1 MRLVCGITT
10 KNEEWIIDK
19 TLSILSKFCHKII
32 ILDDSSTD
40 NTLNIA
46 NKYSKVH
53 IFHRKP
59 RNEIWERNEAE
70 GLQECFNLTKQ
81 FNPDYILMLDADE
94 VPTPDFINFFNNI
107 DTNINAWSVRMINLY
122 KDEKHYRIDNFIT
135 KTGVSITHDPFK
147 NSGWRKTVL
156 VKYNPN
162 FNYTY
167 NLEIQKGGTSKNHP
181 SPQNI
186 TEPIRA
192 TEEFYIIH
200 YGKLNK
206 KYLAGEKDKFYALME
221 HKNGKGNLEERLMH
235 HYLCRTGSGP
245 NGEEY
250 VKCPNEWFW

>member
-1 MRLVCGITT
+1 
-10 KNEEWIIDK
+10 
-19 TLSILSKFCHKII
+19 
-32 ILDDSSTD
+32 
-40 NTLNIA
+40 
-46 NKYSKVH
+46 
-53 IFHRKP
+53 
-59 RNEIWERNEAE
+59 
-70 GLQECFNLTKQ
+70 
-81 FNPDYILMLDADE
+81 
-94 VPTPDFINFFNNI
+94 
-107 DTNINAWSVRMINLY
+107 MINLY
-122 KDEKHYRIDNFIT
+122 KDEKRYRIDNFIT

-186 TEPIRA
+186 TEPIRP

-206 KYLAGEKDKFYALME
+206 KYLAGEKDKFYALIE